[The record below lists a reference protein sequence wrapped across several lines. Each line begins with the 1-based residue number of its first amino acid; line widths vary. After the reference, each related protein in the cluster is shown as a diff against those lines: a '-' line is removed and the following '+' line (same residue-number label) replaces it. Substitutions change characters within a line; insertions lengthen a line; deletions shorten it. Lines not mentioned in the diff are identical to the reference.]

1 MTRPYTWEEVLPEM
15 AGSQEARAPSP
26 WDALSLLGGLPDA
39 DRFKIQ
45 PDEVDLSVAIGGG
58 EGPPRLELPLVI
70 TDNSCGQLSPH
81 ARLALIQATHRRGCA
96 LRLEDPTPDLID
108 LARELGVVLWVVLGP
123 DRTEAVVE
131 ALEGA
136 AIVELKLTSVGPDGE
151 LSSAVDVLDAEGSM
165 AVAVGTVRSVAGG
178 VPIVLNVGPI
188 ADRGI
193 LRQAARSGADALMV
207 QAASRGSRMHADIVG
222 PGPMAAVASM
232 RRTLSRTKFGKDDKA
247 PKLVVSGG
255 FKDGVELVKA
265 LALGADLVVM
275 GTAPR
280 LALGCILCDDCG
292 PGECPKGPHTAA
304 TSWKTEAD
312 GLVAFVDRMADQ
324 ARSSLSRMGCERGDQ
339 ASLSHLEAQTYDV
352 AAVTGAALAGYGEV
366 LPMWHH

>member
-1 MTRPYTWEEVLPEM
+1 MTTPHTWEEVLPEIS
-15 AGSQEARAPSP
+15 GSQETRAPSP

-39 DRFKIQ
+39 DRFHIQ
-45 PDEVDLSVAIGGG
+45 PDSVDLSLTIGGG
-58 EGPPRLELPLVI
+58 EEPPRLGLPLVLS
-70 TDNSCGQLSPH
+70 DNSCGQLSPH
-81 ARLALIQATHRRGCA
+81 ARLALIQASHRRGCA
-96 LRLEDPTPDLID
+96 LRLEDPTPDLVD

-136 AIVELKLTSVGPDGE
+136 DIVELKLTSVGPDGE
-151 LSSAVDVLDAEGSM
+151 LSSAVDLQDAEGSM
-165 AVAVGTVRSVAGG
+165 ALAVETVRSVAGG

-188 ADRGI
+188 SDREV

-207 QAASRGSRMHADIVG
+207 QAASRNSRMHDGDVG
-222 PGPMAAVASM
+222 PGPLAAVASM
-232 RRTLSRTKFGKDDKA
+232 RRALSRTKFEKDDKI
-247 PKLVVSGG
+247 PKLVISGG
-255 FKDGVELVKA
+255 FKDGVELVKT

-280 LALGCILCDDCG
+280 LALGCTLCNDCG
-292 PGECPKGPHTAA
+292 PGECPKGPHTAT

-312 GLVAFVDRMADQ
+312 GLVAFVDRIADQ

-339 ASLSHLEAQTYDV
+339 ASLAHLEAQTYDV
-352 AAVTGAALAGYGEV
+352 AAVTGASLAGYGEV
-366 LPMWHH
+366 LPMWRH